1 MIDRVPASGGGSC
14 VRCKRSLG
22 LLSVKAH
29 DQWYCTASCAEG
41 GPSTPEVGAPAVD
54 EAALYAR
61 PRRYFRSRMPKEL
74 RASSAA
80 RTPPGGA
87 GAAGT
92 A

>member
-1 MIDRVPASGGGSC
+1 MDRVPASGSC
-14 VRCKRSLG
+14 YRCQQSLG
-22 LLSVKAH
+22 LLSVKVH
-29 DQWYCTASCAEG
+29 DHWYCTASCAEG
-41 GPSTPEVGAPAVD
+41 GPSTPDVGATAVA

-61 PRRYFRSRMPKEL
+61 PRRHFRNRLPKEL
-74 RASSAA
+74 RASATR